1 MEKFTA
7 PFIKSPAPF
16 CAEDYAPAP
25 AQIFL
30 RQFNL
35 DKKGK
40 ATLCFCPLGYGYC
53 FINGKSVTE
62 DLLLAPISEYDRLLW
77 YNVYDVTH
85 LLKDGENVIA
95 VILGN
100 GFFNEN
106 FPSAWDTNKMPWRD
120 NLKFA
125 LSLQVEGEALL
136 ESDEKFLCKD
146 SGFVAYNQ
154 LRSGETFDA
163 RLYDENWKT
172 EIGEGFKN
180 AVIDQKTVGVKRKE
194 CLCEPIREFEEYDF
208 ISCRQTNEGY
218 LLDFGVNIS
227 GYLRVSVN
235 EAEGTAI
242 EMRHAE
248 QANEDGSLKLN
259 RLDIFYPTVDFQVD
273 RYICGKKNYTWSPKF
288 TYHGFRYVLVKGLS
302 CAPKKGEFKAV
313 FVHQAV
319 RKKADFSCSNELINK
334 IYNAGI
340 RSTYS
345 NLHYALTDCP
355 TREKLGWTNDAASS
369 FEQMYINFDI
379 KQFMGKWA
387 EDMVAD
393 MDENG
398 SVSAVIPAF
407 YNGRAFGPLCDC
419 VIFKLPLTEFLYLKD
434 NSLFKKFLPLM
445 ERYYTYFTS
454 DTVDKSNWL
463 DDWDGHESR
472 IADTEFLFQFFKA
485 QFAAALMLAQEQV
498 GAIGSPKYAADL
510 KDALSKIKE
519 NYILENGESK
529 IDSQTVISMLLSLK
543 VFDAKPLIEQLKR
556 RVEKDNFHLTS
567 GMLGLQFIYNALF
580 ENGAGD
586 YAFRLI
592 TAEGHPSF
600 DEWFKQD
607 ATTLWETWEDGHT
620 DSKNHHMLSGVIASF
635 FRGFLG
641 IRPNEVEGGFENIE
655 LNPCFVNRLDH
666 CEGFT
671 DTYLGRISAAWERR
685 GQKIAYTV
693 CIPDGVNAVFKGHR
707 LTPGENKF
715 II

>member
-62 DLLLAPISEYDRLLW
+62 DLLLAPVSEYDRLLW

-125 LSLQVEGEALL
+125 LSLQVDGEALL

-172 EIGEGFKN
+172 KIGDGFKN

-288 TYHGFRYVLVKGLS
+288 TYHGFRFVLVKGMTKP
-302 CAPKKGEFKAV
+302 PKKGEFKAV

-379 KQFMGKWA
+379 KQFMEKWA

-393 MDENG
+393 MKRYMKN
-398 SVSAVIPAF
+398 VTF
-407 YNGRAFGPLCDC
+407 YR
-419 VIFKLPLTEFLYLKD
+419 
-434 NSLFKKFLPLM
+434 
-445 ERYYTYFTS
+445 
-454 DTVDKSNWL
+454 
-463 DDWDGHESR
+463 
-472 IADTEFLFQFFKA
+472 
-485 QFAAALMLAQEQV
+485 
-498 GAIGSPKYAADL
+498 
-510 KDALSKIKE
+510 
-519 NYILENGESK
+519 
-529 IDSQTVISMLLSLK
+529 
-543 VFDAKPLIEQLKR
+543 
-556 RVEKDNFHLTS
+556 
-567 GMLGLQFIYNALF
+567 
-580 ENGAGD
+580 
-586 YAFRLI
+586 
-592 TAEGHPSF
+592 
-600 DEWFKQD
+600 
-607 ATTLWETWEDGHT
+607 
-620 DSKNHHMLSGVIASF
+620 
-635 FRGFLG
+635 
-641 IRPNEVEGGFENIE
+641 
-655 LNPCFVNRLDH
+655 
-666 CEGFT
+666 
-671 DTYLGRISAAWERR
+671 
-685 GQKIAYTV
+685 
-693 CIPDGVNAVFKGHR
+693 
-707 LTPGENKF
+707 
-715 II
+715 